1 MEDNHK
7 IYDDMLN
14 KISFLLK
21 HEKLYTPDATENVLD
36 SRDIRILRIFE
47 RIFLSTMK
55 TRLKSQAK

>member
-21 HEKLYTPDATENVLD
+21 HEQLYTPDATDKVLD

-47 RIFLSTMK
+47 RIFLSVEK
-55 TRLKSQAK
+55 ARLKSQAK